1 MNFNDTDFERL
12 RNWEPHFKTMTESGF
27 CRNIRAAEIEELD
40 TIWNRNTGEHRR
52 TNKNCGACIGGLVR
66 LIAPAYFADKSERAL
81 IQASSTKV
89 GKSSAK
95 SVKPSKT
102 TKK

>member
-66 LIAPAYFADKSERAL
+66 LIAPAYFADKSERAQ